1 MHLDFGQMV
10 VQIVGFLIL
19 LWFLKRYAWGPILDI
34 LEKRRAKI
42 KADMEGLEQEK
53 AKLDALIA
61 DYQLQIRDIEVTAR
75 GKIQDAILEGQKM
88 AEQIKEQ
95 ARQAAQEEVEKAKN
109 EINKEVAKARVSLR
123 NEVVNL
129 AIQTAEKIIRTRL
142 DEEKQKELILQ
153 FIDEVPNLK

>member
-19 LWFLKRYAWGPILDI
+19 LWFLKRYAWGPILDT

-53 AKLDALIA
+53 VKLDALIA